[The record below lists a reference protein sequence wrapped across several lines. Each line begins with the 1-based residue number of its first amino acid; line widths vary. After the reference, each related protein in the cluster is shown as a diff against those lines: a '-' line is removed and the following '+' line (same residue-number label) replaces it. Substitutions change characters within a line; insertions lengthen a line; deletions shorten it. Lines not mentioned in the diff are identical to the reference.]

1 MSIWNRQ
8 VSPADINAMNKNT
21 AAEHMGVVITE
32 IGEDT
37 VTGEMPVDSRTHQ
50 PYGLLH
56 GGASVLLAESL
67 GSLGAALAAEK
78 GTKVVGLE
86 INANHLGG
94 VTDGTVVGV
103 ASPSHVG
110 RTTHVWDIRIHHKET
125 GKAIC
130 VSRIT
135 MAVLSA

>member
-8 VSPADINAMNKNT
+8 VSPVDINAMNKNT

-67 GSLGAALAAEK
+67 GLSL
-78 GTKVVGLE
+78 
-86 INANHLGG
+86 
-94 VTDGTVVGV
+94 
-103 ASPSHVG
+103 
-110 RTTHVWDIRIHHKET
+110 IH
-125 GKAIC
+125 I
-130 VSRIT
+130 
-135 MAVLSA
+135 